1 MLAMM
6 FQVLKQTVSMGGGVE
21 QNLTF
26 YVVQVSTGWRQGHEL
41 NALVRYLGRKRA
53 VRPWEPGACW

>member
-1 MLAMM
+1 M
-6 FQVLKQTVSMGGGVE
+6 E

-53 VRPWEPGACW
+53 VRPWSLGLAGE